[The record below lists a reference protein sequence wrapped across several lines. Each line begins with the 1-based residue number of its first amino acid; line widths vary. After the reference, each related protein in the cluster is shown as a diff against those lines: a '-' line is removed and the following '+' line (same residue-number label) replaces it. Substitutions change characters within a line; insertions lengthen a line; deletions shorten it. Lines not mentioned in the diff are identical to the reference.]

1 MPAAHVPSRAW
12 PRGLRRS
19 VRLAASTADI
29 DSLGSEY
36 AAVEK
41 VLGKRIRKRGRGR
54 TTEYLVQFKGY
65 SDKFNV
71 VHVDGSAKP
80 PPRRRGRVGASC
92 CYVTAALGSSWHS

>member
-1 MPAAHVPSRAW
+1 MESHR
-12 PRGLRRS
+12 RGQYRRRS

-54 TTEYLVQFKGY
+54 TTKYLVQFKGY
-65 SDKFNV
+65 SDKFTMW
-71 VHVDGSAKP
+71 
-80 PPRRRGRVGASC
+80 
-92 CYVTAALGSSWHS
+92 TAA